1 MPKRVMTCI
10 NDGQVIALC
19 HNHHLL
25 TGIYSLPGFDG
36 KTCNLLAS
44 LLDFGT
50 QSYGSLPGFD
60 GNLGLG
66 MCM

>member
-1 MPKRVMTCI
+1 MALYVYRLREYAKEGYDI

-19 HNHHLL
+19 HNHRLL

-44 LLDFGT
+44 LIDFGA
-50 QSYGSLPGFD
+50 
-60 GNLGLG
+60 
-66 MCM
+66 

>member
-19 HNHHLL
+19 HNHRLL

-44 LLDFGT
+44 LIDFGA
-50 QSYGSLPGFD
+50 
-60 GNLGLG
+60 
-66 MCM
+66 